1 MMAQLACTG
10 RKWCDFVSF
19 DSRLPESKQLF
30 IVRFEPEA
38 KDMEAMLESVQEF
51 LDEVKRECE

>member
-1 MMAQLACTG
+1 
-10 RKWCDFVSF
+10 
-19 DSRLPESKQLF
+19 
-30 IVRFEPEA
+30 VRFEPEA